1 MKNLSKFKTTLAVS
15 LLLSGSAFSMEK
27 ASACNALEEALSY
40 ADMAK
45 KGAVTRSQTAS
56 YVEVARAGQKGGDA
70 GASAIILQH
79 SGDFFDG
86 QKVALDVFAEL
97 KKENSNAVWF
107 DAVNNPDSASALANL
122 AASIYAEREAEH
134 NINVFRAAFKR
145 DRGHCGSHEG
155 QFRNDAPLFGVLE
168 YAAFRLENSAA
179 SQELDV
185 LKRTRNAAMFK
196 QMIDKENNNLLEGRK
211 DAAARKMQE
220 LKLRT
225 LAALNERAVFEDFDK
240 AIGFTPCTVK
250 EDKKIK
256 VKVLNQYG
264 DEHFEGIETNLLK
277 FQDESLE
284 NAQKEL
290 QDYNL
295 TSARKDGL
303 VDQITVA
310 KKRVIYSN
318 TAFTTAEKEVNDK
331 VKVISEE
338 RMRTK
343 QVREVAQ
350 KQQLL
355 TAKILELQLE
365 NANIL
370 DTGCYAPYRKN
381 AEVRKQMA
389 YKHMKDV
396 DALLHIIASNGHQG
410 LLERGLKNRQNDNKA
425 DVNDAKA
432 ELCVALFSSSPA
444 YVKSFAKKDCKT
456 VEAVLNTQI
465 VSIRKQLAAMDTRVT
480 ASEDHERKEDAK
492 VVAAVQKVSHCKQS
506 TVQELACALLSAFK
520 K

>member
-15 LLLSGSAFSMEK
+15 LLLSGSAFSMDK
-27 ASACNALEEALSY
+27 TSACHALEEALAGAEKRVGGKTY
-40 ADMAK
+40 AEVASLGMETRAAAAK
-45 KGAVTRSQTAS
+45 KGGTVD
-56 YVEVARAGQKGGDA
+56 V
-70 GASAIILQH
+70 ILQH
-79 SGDFFDG
+79 SGDSFDG
-86 QKVALDVFAEL
+86 QKVAFDVFTEL
-97 KKENSNAVWF
+97 KQANSNAVWF
-107 DAVNNPDSASALANL
+107 DAVNNSESASALANL

-134 NINVFRAAFKR
+134 NLNVFREAFKR

-225 LAALNERAVFEDFDK
+225 LTALNDKAVFADFDK

-256 VKVLNQYG
+256 VKVFHKYE
-264 DEHFEGIETNLLK
+264 DKHFDGIQKNLLSY
-277 FQDESLE
+277 QDASLDD
-284 NAQKEL
+284 AQKEL
-290 QDYNL
+290 RDYNL
-295 TSARKDGL
+295 TSERKDGL

-310 KKRVIYSN
+310 KKRVIDSN

-338 RMRTK
+338 RMRNK
-343 QVREVAQ
+343 QARELAQ

-480 ASEDHERKEDAK
+480 ASECHGSK
-492 VVAAVQKVSHCKQS
+492 VVAAVKVSENKES
-506 TVQELACALLSAFK
+506 KVQKTLLEKTLSSLITGQK
-520 K
+520 